1 MTTQLPFV
9 GTRAERELAAQ
20 IHKAMC
26 LQARFYAK
34 EAPVRQSLKNIVG
47 YFVALRGGDELSTT
61 QEIRSALNANLDVF
75 ALEITD
81 DDVTITTSTHGKYVP
96 LAFDQSHSLTNRFHE
111 PENPLPIDDISVV
124 LTTSRPTVP
133 TIEPVYISDYWL
145 NGATSTDEDGLG
157 GVGDTITPHG
167 LAGDENL
174 VPDDIIVGTTNKSKA
189 VNPRDAMR
197 INLPQ
202 GISIDLAQP
211 NTTIMQ
217 QHGDAIVSAMRSTI
231 EKDTLKRIAVFG
243 NQVALERDVRTFSK
257 NEIRQITDYIENE
270 IAGPVTDS
278 DILQNVLRVS
288 ARAVDFERQ
297 RFALNFRLL
306 KELEFV
312 GVFGANLWA
321 TRKLL
326 DKIGA
331 NKRIKAA
338 DMGTLMLH
346 LEEGFDDSVNVVS
359 AESIQAKGSVHH
371 TLTYFEWE
379 YGVLP
384 LTKALAAV
392 LPEPVINRQSS
403 AVVTFDVPQH
413 NFSFGINVRFPAGS
427 RGGWLQGFDEFFQ
440 TLLVPGA
447 LLTISRTNQPNV
459 VSITYTESDERI
471 ESLLTI
477 EEGKKKS
484 KFAFA
489 ERQFTCKVEEE
500 LLPTLNNVGR
510 IRRIKFFELSE
521 RKNMSALIEAIFVGF
536 GEKAGTKQEPLYQI
550 EFEQL
555 YNLLTIY
562 RSVTRNYLLH
572 SLHEHADCRLVNSAS
587 GLWEC
592 KVDIAVPERG
602 STSFGYD
609 DEDED

>member
-1 MTTQLPFV
+1 MTIQLPFV
-9 GTRAERELAAQ
+9 GTPAERELAAQ

-34 EAPVRQSLKNIVG
+34 EAPVRQSLKNIVS
-47 YFVALRGGDELSTT
+47 YFVGLRGGDELSTT

-81 DDVTITTSTHGKYVP
+81 DDVIITTSTHGKYVP

-133 TIEPVYISDYWL
+133 TIEPVYISDYWR
-145 NGATSTDEDGLG
+145 NGATSDDELG
-157 GVGDTITPHG
+157 DIGDTITPHG
-167 LAGDENL
+167 PVGDEPL
-174 VPDDIIVGTTNKSKA
+174 VPDDIIVGTSNKSKA

-521 RKNMSALIEAIFVGF
+521 RKNMNALIEAIFVGF

-572 SLHEHADCRLVNSAS
+572 SLHEHADCRLVNAAS

>member
-1 MTTQLPFV
+1 MTIQLPFL
-9 GTRAERELAAQ
+9 GTPAERALAEQ
-20 IHKAMC
+20 IHDIMR

-34 EAPVRQSLKNIVG
+34 EAPIRQSLKNIVS
-47 YFVALRGGDELSTT
+47 YFVARRGGDELSVT
-61 QEIRSALNANLDVF
+61 QEVIAALNANQDIF
-75 ALEITD
+75 AQEIAD
-81 DDVTITTSTHGKYVP
+81 DDEIIITTSTQGKYVP
-96 LAFDQSHSLTNRFHE
+96 LAFDRSHSLANRLYE
-111 PENPLPIDDISVV
+111 PENPLPIDDMSVV
-124 LTTSRPTVP
+124 FTTNRPTVP

-145 NGATSTDEDGLG
+145 NGSSSAESQAYDAVANQTDEPG
-157 GVGDTITPHG
+157 T
-167 LAGDENL
+167 L
-174 VPDDIIVGTTNKSKA
+174 VPDDVIVGATTKPKS

-211 NTTIMQ
+211 TATIMQ
-217 QHGDAIVSAMRSTI
+217 QHGDAVVSALRGVI

-243 NQVALERDVRTFSK
+243 NHVALERDVRTYSK
-257 NEIRQITDYIENE
+257 NEIRQIVDYIENE
-270 IAGPVTDS
+270 IGDPVTDT
-278 DILQNVLRVS
+278 DILVNVLRVN

-306 KELEFV
+306 KDLEFV
-312 GVFGANLWA
+312 GVNGANLWA

-338 DMGTLMLH
+338 DMGALVNH

-359 AESIQAKGSVHH
+359 AESIHAKGSVDH

-392 LPEPVINRQSS
+392 LPEPVINRQSA
-403 AVVTFDVPQH
+403 AVVTFEVPQH
-413 NFSFGINVRFPAGS
+413 NYSFGINVRFPAGA
-427 RGGWLQGFDEFFQ
+427 RGGWLQGFDEFFRSV
-440 TLLVPGA
+440 LVPGA
-447 LLTISRTNQPNV
+447 LITIRRTTQPNV
-459 VSITYTESDERI
+459 VSLTYGEGDERI
-471 ESLLTI
+471 ESLLAI

-484 KFAFA
+484 KFTFV
-489 ERQFTCKVEEE
+489 ESQFTCVVDDE
-500 LLPTLNNVGR
+500 LLPTIGNVGR

-521 RKNMSALIEAIFVGF
+521 RKNMNALIEALFVGF

-555 YNLLTIY
+555 YNRMTVY

-572 SLHEHADCRLVNSAS
+572 ALQEHTDCRLVNSAS

-592 KVDIAVPERG
+592 KVDITVPERG

>member
-1 MTTQLPFV
+1 MTIQLPFL
-9 GTRAERELAAQ
+9 GTPAERALAEQ
-20 IHKAMC
+20 IHGIMR

-34 EAPVRQSLKNIVG
+34 EAPIRQSLKNIVS
-47 YFVALRGGDELSTT
+47 YFVARRGGDEISVT
-61 QEIRSALNANLDVF
+61 QEVIAALNANQDIF
-75 ALEITD
+75 AQSITD
-81 DDVTITTSTHGKYVP
+81 DDDIIITTSTQGKYVP
-96 LAFDQSHSLTNRFHE
+96 LAFDRAHSLTNRLYE
-111 PENPLPIDDISVV
+111 PENPLPVDDMSVV
-124 LTTSRPTVP
+124 LTTNRPMVP

-145 NGATSTDEDGLG
+145 NGAASTDTSPVYDGDADHAG
-157 GVGDTITPHG
+157 HDT
-167 LAGDENL
+167 L
-174 VPDDIIVGTTNKSKA
+174 VPDDVIVGITTKPKSI
-189 VNPRDAMR
+189 NPRDAMR

-211 NTTIMQ
+211 TATIMQ
-217 QHGDAIVSAMRSTI
+217 LHGDAVISALRGVI
-231 EKDTLKRIAVFG
+231 EKDTLKRIASFG
-243 NQVALERDVRTFSK
+243 SHVALERDVRAFGK

-270 IAGPVTDS
+270 VGEPVTDT
-278 DILQNVLRVS
+278 DILVNVLRVN
-288 ARAVDFERQ
+288 ARSVDFERQ
-297 RFALNFRLL
+297 RFALNFRL
-306 KELEFV
+306 KDTKDLEFV
-312 GVFGANLWA
+312 GVSGANLWA

-338 DMGTLMLH
+338 DMGALVNH

-359 AESIQAKGSVHH
+359 ADSIHAKGSVMH

-392 LPEPVINRQSS
+392 LPEPVISRQSA
-403 AVVTFDVPQH
+403 AVVTFEVPQH

-440 TLLVPGA
+440 SILVPGA
-447 LLTISRTNQPNV
+447 LITISRTNQPNV
-459 VSITYTESDERI
+459 VSLTYGEHDERI

-484 KFAFA
+484 KFTFN
-489 ERQFTCKVEEE
+489 ERQFTCVVDDE
-500 LLPTLNNVGR
+500 LLPTISNVGR

-521 RKNMSALIEAIFVGF
+521 RKNIHALVEALFVGF
-536 GEKAGTKQEPLYQI
+536 GEKAGTKQDPLYQI

-572 SLHEHADCRLVNSAS
+572 ALNEHADCRLVNSAS

-592 KVDIAVPERG
+592 KVDVAVPERG

>member
-1 MTTQLPFV
+1 MTIQLPFL
-9 GTRAERELAAQ
+9 GTPAERALAEQ
-20 IHKAMC
+20 IHEVLR

-34 EAPVRQSLKNIVG
+34 EAPIRQSLKNIVS
-47 YFVALRGGDELSTT
+47 YFVTRRGSDETIVT
-61 QEIRSALNANLDVF
+61 QEIVAALNANQDIF
-75 ALEITD
+75 AQTITD
-81 DDVTITTSTHGKYVP
+81 DDEVVITTSVHGKYVP
-96 LAFDQSHSLTNRFHE
+96 LAFDRAHSLANRLYE
-111 PENPLPIDDISVV
+111 PENPLPVDDISVV
-124 LTTSRPTVP
+124 FTTNRPTVP

-145 NGATSTDEDGLG
+145 HGATSSETPTID
-157 GVGDTITPHG
+157 DTADAAQTVVDASI
-167 LAGDENL
+167 
-174 VPDDIIVGTTNKSKA
+174 PDDIIIGSQPKVKT

-211 NTTIMQ
+211 TPTIMQ
-217 QHGDAIVSAMRSTI
+217 QHGDAIISALRGTI
-231 EKDTLKRIAVFG
+231 DKDTLKRIAVFG

-270 IAGPVTDS
+270 VSNPVTDS
-278 DILQNVLRVS
+278 DILQNVIRVS
-288 ARAVDFERQ
+288 NRAVDFERQ

-306 KELEFV
+306 KDLEFV
-312 GVFGANLWA
+312 GVNGANLWA

-338 DMGTLMLH
+338 DMGALVLH

-359 AESIQAKGSVHH
+359 AESIQAKGSVDH

-379 YGVLP
+379 YGILP

-392 LPEPVINRQSS
+392 LPEPVINRQSA
-403 AVVTFDVPQH
+403 AVVTFDVPQA
-413 NFSFGINVRFPAGS
+413 NYSFGINVRFPAGA

-440 TLLVPGA
+440 TILVPGA
-447 LLTISRTNQPNV
+447 LITISRTNQPNV
-459 VSITYTESDERI
+459 INISYGEADDRI
-471 ESLLTI
+471 ESLLVV

-484 KFAFA
+484 KFIFA
-489 ERQFTCKVEEE
+489 ERTFNCIVDDDI
-500 LLPTLNNVGR
+500 LPTISNVGR
-510 IRRIKFFELSE
+510 IRRIKFFELGE
-521 RKNMSALIEAIFVGF
+521 RKNMDALIEAIFVGF

-555 YNLLTIY
+555 FNLLTIY
-562 RSVTRNYLLH
+562 RSVSRNYLLH
-572 SLHEHADCRLVNSAS
+572 ILHEHAECRLVNSAA

-602 STSFGYD
+602 NTSFGYD
-609 DEDED
+609 DDEDEE

>member
-1 MTTQLPFV
+1 MTIQLPFV
-9 GTRAERELAAQ
+9 GTPAERAWAEQ
-20 IHKAMC
+20 IHDAMR

-34 EAPVRQSLKNIVG
+34 EAPIRQSLKNIVS
-47 YFVALRGGDELSTT
+47 YFVARHGGNEMHVT
-61 QEIRSALNANLDVF
+61 QEIRSALNANHDIF

-81 DDVTITTSTHGKYVP
+81 DDEIIITTSTKGKYVP
-96 LAFDQSHSLTNRFHE
+96 LAFDRSHSLAHRLYE
-111 PENPLPIDDISVV
+111 PENPLPVDDMSVV
-124 LTTSRPTVP
+124 LTTNRPTVP
-133 TIEPVYISDYWL
+133 VIEPVFISDYWL
-145 NGATSTDEDGLG
+145 NGATSSESDQFTEERTDHGFTSS
-157 GVGDTITPHG
+157 DT
-167 LAGDENL
+167 L
-174 VPDDIIVGTTNKSKA
+174 VPDDVIVGQQHKTKT

-211 NTTIMQ
+211 TANIMQ
-217 QHGDAIVSAMRSTI
+217 QHGDAIVSALRGAI

-257 NEIRQITDYIENE
+257 NEIRQITDYIESE
-270 IAGPVTDS
+270 VGEPVTDS
-278 DILQNVLRVS
+278 NILQNIINVNLRS
-288 ARAVDFERQ
+288 VDFERQ

-306 KELEFV
+306 KDLEFV
-312 GVFGANLWA
+312 GVNGANLWA

-331 NKRIKAA
+331 NKRIKTA
-338 DMGTLMLH
+338 DMGSIVLH

-359 AESIQAKGSVHH
+359 AESIQAKGSVTH

-379 YGVLP
+379 YGILP

-392 LPEPVINRQSS
+392 LPEPVINRQSA
-403 AVVTFDVPQH
+403 AVVTFEVPQH
-413 NFSFGINVRFPAGS
+413 NFSFGINVRFPAGA
-427 RGGWLQGFDEFFQ
+427 RGGWLQGFDEFFHSI
-440 TLLVPGA
+440 LVPGA
-447 LLTISRTNQPNV
+447 MLTISRTTQPNV

-484 KFAFA
+484 KFTFE
-489 ERQFTCKVEEE
+489 ERQFTCMVDEE
-500 LLPTLNNVGR
+500 LLPTISNVGR
-510 IRRIKFFELSE
+510 IRRIKFFELNE
-521 RKNMSALIEAIFVGF
+521 RKNLNTLIEALFAGF
-536 GEKAGTKQEPLYQI
+536 GEKAGTKQDPLYQI

-562 RSVTRNYLLH
+562 RSVTRNYVLH
-572 SLHEHADCRLVNSAS
+572 SLQEHQDCRLVNSAA

-592 KVDIAVPERG
+592 RVDIAVPERG
-602 STSFGYD
+602 NTSFEYD
-609 DEDED
+609 DEDEE